1 MNDYLVAVELCT
13 SKVAIAVAERA
24 SYGIRVLYHHAV
36 PVIKGMNR
44 GDVIN
49 NKIITDA
56 LDRCKREIEIESGL
70 NIKDVILCVT
80 SSSIKTK
87 DWKKSVIRQNSGAP
101 ISYEEISYL
110 TSEATRSEAG
120 NEVVFE
126 AIPQSFNVDDAINVS
141 PDEVEGMTGKVIEA
155 KYKLIIGK
163 NSSLKNKHD
172 VVESCGMRVIGTIM
186 SPVASSYAALNEDE
200 IENGVALI
208 DIGAGTTDVVIV
220 KDRIVREV
228 AVIPF
233 GGNTITAD
241 IRNETTITTDNAE
254 IIKIKYGCCMDE
266 GSTENKKLVI
276 QGTGGSENRDVP
288 LDLLEQVIEAR
299 VSEIMEAAYYVI
311 EQAGYISKIPA
322 GLVITGGTAYL
333 ERIRDLAKAITGF
346 RVRLA
351 NAQGNIAD
359 TSVDG
364 SFDTYACSIV
374 GALIDGFNHE
384 EDLRKKAGSLD
395 RGEIVAP
402 PKQTEIDFGGEPIE
416 KLTWREK
423 IRRDREAKNALKRE
437 EAERKEAAKE
447 AARKAKQEA
456 ELKAQLEAEE
466 EERREAEEEARRQAE
481 KAAAEAQPKK
491 PGKIEKYMKDLFTTD
506 EE

>member
-24 SYGIRVLYHHAV
+24 SYGIRVLHHHAV
-36 PVIKGMNR
+36 PVSRGMNR
-44 GDVIN
+44 GDVVN
-49 NKIITDA
+49 NKCITDA
-56 LDRCKREIEIESGL
+56 LERCKREIEAKAGITV
-70 NIKDVILCVT
+70 NDVILCVT
-80 SSSIKTK
+80 SSVIKTK
-87 DWKKSVIRQNSGAP
+87 DYKKTIHRQNSDAP
-101 ISYEEISYL
+101 ISYEEINYL
-110 TSEATRSEAG
+110 TYEAVRSEAG
-120 NEVVFE
+120 NEIVLE
-126 AIPQSFNVDDAINVS
+126 AIPQSFNVDDAINVY
-141 PDEVEGMTGKVIEA
+141 PDEVEGMVGKIIEA
-155 KYKLIIGK
+155 KYKLVIGK
-163 NSSLKNKHD
+163 NSSLKSKMD
-172 VVESCGMRVIGTIM
+172 VVENCGMRVIGTVM
-186 SPVASSYAALNEDE
+186 SPVASAYAALNEDE

-208 DIGAGTTDVVIV
+208 DIGAGTSDVVIV

-241 IRNETTITTDNAE
+241 IRTETTITNENAE
-254 IIKIKYGCCMDE
+254 IIKVKYGCCMDE

-276 QGTGGSENRDVP
+276 QGTGGSENRDVS

-359 TSVDG
+359 SSVDS

-374 GALIDGFNHE
+374 GALIDGFNRE
-384 EDLRKKAGSLD
+384 EDLRKTANELDHKAAPSKPKD
-395 RGEIVAP
+395 MEI
-402 PKQTEIDFGGEPIE
+402 QFEGPIE

-423 IRRDREAKNALKRE
+423 RRRDREQRNEVKRE
-437 EAERKEAAKE
+437 QEEKKEAEKE
-447 AARKAKQEA
+447 AARKAKQEE
-456 ELKAQLEAEE
+456 ELRQQMEE
-466 EERREAEEEARRQAE
+466 EERERKEREEAEAEELRKQKEREE
-481 KAAAEAQPKK
+481 KQKK
-491 PGKIEKYMKDLFTTD
+491 PGKFESIMKDLFTTD

>member
-36 PVIKGMNR
+36 PVRKGMTR
-44 GDVIN
+44 GDVVN
-49 NKIITDA
+49 NKYIIDD
-56 LDRCKREIEIESGL
+56 LSRCKREIEAESGL
-70 NIKDVILCVT
+70 DIRDVVLCVT
-80 SSSIKTK
+80 SSVIKTK
-87 DWKKSVIRQNSGAP
+87 DYKKTANRQNGSAP
-101 ISYEEISYL
+101 IKNDEINYL
-110 TSEATRSEAG
+110 TDTAIQSETG
-120 NEVVFE
+120 NEVVFD

-141 PDEVEGMTGKVIEA
+141 PDEVEGMVGRVIEA
-155 KYKLIIGK
+155 KYKLVIGK
-163 NSSLKNKHD
+163 NSSLKNKID
-172 VVESCGMRVIGTIM
+172 VVESCGMRVIGTVL
-186 SPVASSYAALNEDE
+186 SPVASAYAALNEDE

-208 DIGAGTTDVVIV
+208 DIGAGTSDVVIV

-241 IRNETTITTDNAE
+241 IRNEATITTENAE
-254 IIKIKYGCCMDE
+254 IIKMRYGSCMDE

-276 QGTGGSENRDVP
+276 QGTGGSDNRDVS

-299 VSEIMEAAYYVI
+299 VSEILEAAYYII
-311 EQAGYISKIPA
+311 EQAGYINKIPA

-346 RVRLA
+346 SVRLA

-359 TSVDG
+359 TSVDS

-384 EDLRKKAGSLD
+384 EDLRRKASSMD
-395 RGEIVAP
+395 RSAAPSKPQPLEIP
-402 PKQTEIDFGGEPIE
+402 FEEPIE
-416 KLTWREK
+416 KLSWWEQQHRK
-423 IRRDREAKNALKRE
+423 REAHKALKKE
-437 EAERKEAAKE
+437 QAEQKEAEKEAQRKE
-447 AARKAKQEA
+447 KQEA
-456 ELKAQLEAEE
+456 ELREQIEQEKRELE
-466 EERREAEEEARRQAE
+466 
-481 KAAAEAQPKK
+481 AAAEAAKKQQEEEKPKEPSK
-491 PGKIEKYMKDLFTTD
+491 VEQHFKSLFDIEQ
-506 EE
+506 